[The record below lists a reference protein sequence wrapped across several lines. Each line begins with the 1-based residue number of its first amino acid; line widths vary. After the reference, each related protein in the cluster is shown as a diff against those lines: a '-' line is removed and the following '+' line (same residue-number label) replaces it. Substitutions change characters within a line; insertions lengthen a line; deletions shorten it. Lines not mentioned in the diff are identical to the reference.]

1 MLPTRG
7 NSISYPQSMYCT
19 DPRDGNALASFKR
32 PQMVGKT
39 AAADPRTNYGE
50 LVIPINPDFPP
61 LEERIELEISID
73 ENLIVHVSGVG
84 GDMQIPRSTEF
95 YDLEFGLATMTV
107 QPESKKKRL
116 KLKGEKKTSS
126 WLDDQS

>member
-1 MLPTRG
+1 
-7 NSISYPQSMYCT
+7 
-19 DPRDGNALASFKR
+19 
-32 PQMVGKT
+32 MVGKT

-107 QPESKKKRL
+107 QPESKKNGL
-116 KLKGEKKTSS
+116 S
-126 WLDDQS
+126 